1 MMSNHFLQNIKT
13 ILNYIKRRLVKGIT
27 LIQLNMEDLRE
38 IDLIVPPLS
47 EQKSFVEFA
56 EQVDKSKLIIMP
68 SGIQLVD
75 EIRQLFDSP
84 THDNF
89 DEDNAYLD
97 INYTIRE

>member
-13 ILNYIKRRLVKGIT
+13 ILNYIKRRLAKGIT

-75 EIRQLFDSP
+75 EIRQLFDGP